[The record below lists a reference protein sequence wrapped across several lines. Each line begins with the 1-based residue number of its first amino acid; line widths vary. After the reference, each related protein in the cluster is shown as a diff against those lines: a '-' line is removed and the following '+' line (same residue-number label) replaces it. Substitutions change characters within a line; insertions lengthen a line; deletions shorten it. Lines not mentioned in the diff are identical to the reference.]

1 MKKPSLFDLLVPV
14 AVTVVMLA
22 GISATASARNADI
35 RFQNG
40 KMSVNLKDTPLIDIL
55 SRLEKE
61 KNIQFACNESLLET
75 PISVAFKNLP
85 LEEGLQ
91 RILAFLNYSLMF
103 DRHRQ
108 VRGITIVGFAENYVP
123 KHPATT
129 KTKPVAGAARGRAGS
144 NSSAPRLDSSDELPQ
159 PDPATASSVTE
170 REEFKIIKNSSPPGG
185 VTTKT
190 DILSPDPDPD
200 AFKVIK
206 NSPPPGESSPS
217 PKGKTKP
224 KPASDN
230 FEIIRNAPPPGNG

>member
-1 MKKPSLFDLLVPV
+1 MQKPSLFGLLVSM
-14 AVTVVMLA
+14 AVIIVMLA

-103 DRHRQ
+103 DRHQQ
-108 VRGITIVGFAENYVP
+108 VSGITIVGFADDYEP
-123 KHPATT
+123 RHPAAM
-129 KTKPVAGAARGRAGS
+129 KTMPVAGAARGRAGS
-144 NSSAPRLDSSDELPQ
+144 NRSAPRLDGSDELPQ
-159 PDPATASSVTE
+159 PDPATASSLAE
-170 REEFKIIKNSSPPGG
+170 REEFKIIKNSPPPGS
-185 VTTKT
+185 VTTKSDT
-190 DILSPDPDPD
+190 VLPDPDPE

-217 PKGKTKP
+217 PKPKP

-230 FEIIRNAPPPGNG
+230 FQIIRNAPPPGNG